1 MRFARLAVA
10 ALCLCS
16 ACGSSVVSTPVLAP
30 APGSHIRY
38 ATAPDSSPLAKAR
51 LVSLDAERL
60 VFKRFEMDPMG
71 RRGDWIQDSVPT
83 HSLATLQVRVRRR
96 SHAAQGALVGVAL
109 GAVAG
114 VACAAQEDDWLTP
127 TDGQCMVGG
136 ILGGAGYGALIGLL
150 IKSDVW
156 APAVPPSPPPE
167 QEPPVTL
174 LR

>member
-1 MRFARLAVA
+1 MRSACLSIA

-16 ACGSSVVSTPVLAP
+16 ACGSSIVSTPVTAP

-38 ATAPDSSPLAKAR
+38 ATGPDSSRLAKAR

-60 VFKRFEMDPMG
+60 IFERFEMDPMG
-71 RRGDWIQDSVPT
+71 RMGDWIQDSVPT
-83 HSLATLQVRVRRR
+83 RSLATLQVRVRRR
-96 SHAAQGALVGVAL
+96 SHAAQGALVGMAL

-114 VACAAQEDDWLTP
+114 VACAAQEDEWLTP

-136 ILGGAGYGALIGLL
+136 VLGGAGYGALIGLL

-156 APAVPPSPPPE
+156 APAVAPSPPPE
-167 QEPPVTL
+167 QEPSVTL
-174 LR
+174 RR

>member
-1 MRFARLAVA
+1 MRFARLSVA

-38 ATAPDSSPLAKAR
+38 ATGQDSSRLAKAR

-60 VFKRFEMDPMG
+60 VFERFEMDPPG
-71 RRGDWIQDSVPT
+71 RTGESVQGSVPT
-83 HSLATLQVRVRRR
+83 RSLATLQVRVRRR
-96 SHAAQGALVGVAL
+96 NNAAQGALVGVAL
-109 GAVAG
+109 GAVGG
-114 VACAAQEDDWLTP
+114 VACAARKDDWLTP
-127 TDGQCMVGG
+127 TDGECMVLG
-136 ILGGAGYGALIGLL
+136 ILGGAAWGALIGVL

-156 APAVPPSPPPE
+156 APAILPSGSPE